1 MSSPGTHEPK
11 YRRDRL
17 PIYLFVFVVVFGSF
31 FISAFVDIYQGK
43 NVADTFGRFW
53 GTLILTF
60 FGIAISEEIL
70 KTRER
75 KRRRAARLAK
85 QPPATIP

>member
-1 MSSPGTHEPK
+1 MSSPAPHDPRN
-11 YRRDRL
+11 RRDRF
-17 PIYLFVFVVVFGSF
+17 PIYLFVLVVVFGSF
-31 FISAFVDIYQGK
+31 FISAFVDVYQGK

-60 FGIAISEEIL
+60 FGIAIAEDIL

-85 QPPATIP
+85 